1 MGEPSLLLGVDFRV
15 NSKDH
20 AGGSLGEGRCCT
32 RTLNLCSTGGRS
44 A

>member
-20 AGGSLGEGRCCT
+20 LGVR
-32 RTLNLCSTGGRS
+32 L
-44 A
+44 AKAVVVPVH